1 MFLSIIGWMR
11 MMNER
16 VCKIEDYLEELYPDA
31 FCELKFN
38 KDYELL
44 LAVVMSA
51 QTTDKRV
58 NQVTDILFKKY
69 DSLEKLKEAPINDI
83 ENIIKPIG
91 TYHKKAIF
99 IKKIA
104 TTLVDSY
111 DSRMP
116 QDRKLLETL
125 PGVGRK
131 TVNVVLSVL
140 YDYPAIAVDTH
151 VERVSKRLG
160 LVYKNDDVYEVEMKL
175 QKRFKRKNWSKRHH
189 QLIFFGRYKCRA
201 QKPDCSSCKISDIC
215 KYNSR

>member
-1 MFLSIIGWMR
+1 

-16 VCKIEDYLEELYPDA
+16 VCKIESYLEELYPDA
-31 FCELKFN
+31 SCELNFK

-58 NQVTDILFKKY
+58 NQVTEILFKKY
-69 DSLEKLKEAPINDI
+69 DSLEKLKNASISDI

-91 TYHKKAIF
+91 TYHKKAVF
-99 IKKIA
+99 IKEISTK
-104 TTLVDSY
+104 LVDLY
-111 DSRMP
+111 DSKMP
-116 QDRKLLETL
+116 QNRKLLESL

-140 YDYPAIAVDTH
+140 YNYPAIAVDTH

-160 LVYKNDDVYEVEMKL
+160 LAYKNDDVYKVEMKL
-175 QKRFKRKNWSKRHH
+175 QKKFKKENWAKRHH
-189 QLIFFGRYKCRA
+189 QMIFFGRYKCKA
-201 QKPDCSSCKISDIC
+201 QKPDCTSCKLLNIC
-215 KYNSR
+215 KYKDK

>member
-1 MFLSIIGWMR
+1 

-16 VCKIEDYLEELYPDA
+16 VERLEAYLEEVYPNA

-44 LAVVMSA
+44 MAVVMSA

-58 NQVTDILFKKY
+58 NQVTEILFKKY
-69 DSLEKLKEAPINDI
+69 DSLEKLKDASISDI
-83 ENIIKPIG
+83 EEIIRPIG
-91 TYHKKAIF
+91 TYHKKAVF
-99 IKKIA
+99 IKEIA
-104 TTLVDSY
+104 RVLVEKY
-111 DSRMP
+111 DSKMP
-116 QDRKLLETL
+116 EDRKELESL

-160 LVYKNDDVYEVEMKL
+160 LAYKNDDVYKVEMKL
-175 QKRFKRKNWSKRHH
+175 QKRFKKENWSKRHH
-189 QLIFFGRYKCRA
+189 QLIFFGRYKCKA
-201 QKPDCSSCKISDIC
+201 QAPECSDCKLSDIC
-215 KYNSR
+215 KYKSKG